1 MHCATRRI
9 VLALFLPAVTCAVV
23 RWSICE
29 VALRGPADGN
39 PFIEVQL
46 SARFRYKNRA
56 VTSPIWKARPA
67 VERQMDLAARLLL
80 TFDPFRAAT
89 VMERFMGGQQP
100 RHATLN

>member
-9 VLALFLPAVTCAVV
+9 ALALFLPAVTCAVV
-23 RWSICE
+23 RWSIYE
-29 VALRGPADGN
+29 VALRGPAD
-39 PFIEVQL
+39 
-46 SARFRYKNRA
+46 
-56 VTSPIWKARPA
+56 

-89 VMERFMGGQQP
+89 VMERLERFMGGQQP

>member
-23 RWSICE
+23 LWSIYE
-29 VALRGPADGN
+29 VALRGPAN
-39 PFIEVQL
+39 
-46 SARFRYKNRA
+46 
-56 VTSPIWKARPA
+56 

-80 TFDPFRAAT
+80 KFDPFRAAT